1 MQFMRMLT
9 ILSLSIPLAAQNQK
23 PLASPK
29 ATVMQVVGSTEITI
43 TYHRPAVKGRSIFGG
58 LVPYG
63 QVWRTGANENT
74 TISFSND
81 VKINGKSLK
90 AGTYGLHTI
99 PGQSSWTIVFNSDSK
114 AWGSYSYDQKKDA
127 LRVDVKPSESEFV
140 ERMRFT
146 IDDMTE
152 NRATVVLQ
160 WEKTRVTFDVEVS
173 S

>member
-1 MQFMRMLT
+1 MPFMRVLLA
-9 ILSLSIPLAAQNQK
+9 LSFSLPLAAQNQK

-29 ATVMQVVGSTEITI
+29 ATVMQVVGTTEMTI
-43 TYHRPAVKGRSIFGG
+43 TYHRPAVKGRAIFGS

-74 TISFSND
+74 TISFSSD

-99 PGQSSWTIVFNSDSK
+99 PGASSWTIIFSNDSK
-114 AWGSYSYDQKKDA
+114 AWGSYSYDQKNDA
-127 LRVDVKPSESEFV
+127 LRVDVRPAESEFV

-160 WEKTRVTFDVEVS
+160 WEKTRVTFDVEV
-173 S
+173 